1 MDGPTKPTISYEIKS
16 LEKLKEIL
24 EKNPG
29 YVVIKLGAEWC
40 APCKQIKPLV
50 DQWFKAFITRA
61 DHVKPIVVDVD
72 ECIDV
77 YGFLKKKRVINGIP
91 AILIYKR
98 GNTDYRPDDVII
110 GANPGVIN
118 TAFKSILEDV

>member
-50 DQWFKAFITRA
+50 DQWFEAFITRA

-118 TAFKSILEDV
+118 TALKAILEDI

>member
-50 DQWFKAFITRA
+50 DQWFEAFITRA

-118 TAFKSILEDV
+118 TAFKAILEDV

>member
-50 DQWFKAFITRA
+50 DQWFEAFITRA

-118 TAFKSILEDV
+118 TAFKAILEDI